1 MQINENKNLKNIITG
16 SIPEMDAAV
25 VIYSCDRNVI
35 SCKGFSG
42 FEPEI

>member
-16 SIPEMDAAV
+16 
-25 VIYSCDRNVI
+25 NVI